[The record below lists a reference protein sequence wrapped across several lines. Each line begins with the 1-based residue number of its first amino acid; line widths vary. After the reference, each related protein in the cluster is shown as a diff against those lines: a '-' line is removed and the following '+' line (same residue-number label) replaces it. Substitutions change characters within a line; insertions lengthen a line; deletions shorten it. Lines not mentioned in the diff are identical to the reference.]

1 MGVSETLINKE
12 IIYITKHI
20 TEMAITK
27 TKTMEEI
34 ITDLLLGM
42 TESSKDTIE
51 TQDKTDPIM

>member
-1 MGVSETLINKE
+1 MGVSETLINKK
-12 IIYITKHI
+12 IIYSTKHI

-34 ITDLLLGM
+34 IADLLLGM
-42 TESSKDTIE
+42 KESSKDTIE

>member
-1 MGVSETLINKE
+1 MEVSETLINKK
-12 IIYITKHI
+12 IIYSTKHI

-34 ITDLLLGM
+34 ITDLLLSM
-42 TESSKDTIE
+42 KESNKDIIQ

>member
-1 MGVSETLINKE
+1 MGVSETVINKE
-12 IIYITKHI
+12 IMYSTEHI

-42 TESSKDTIE
+42 KESSKDTTE

>member
-12 IIYITKHI
+12 IIYSTKHI

-34 ITDLLLGM
+34 ITDLLLSM
-42 TESSKDTIE
+42 KESNKDIIE
-51 TQDKTDPIM
+51 TQNKTDPIM